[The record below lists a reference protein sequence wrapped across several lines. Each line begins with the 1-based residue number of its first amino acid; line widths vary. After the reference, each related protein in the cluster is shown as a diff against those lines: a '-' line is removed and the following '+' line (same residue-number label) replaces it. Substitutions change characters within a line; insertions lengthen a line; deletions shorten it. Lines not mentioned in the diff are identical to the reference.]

1 MKSILNVGYLS
12 APFDNGDVAWL
23 LLLLL
28 LSMVMISTLKRTLR
42 DRNLSGDRYSHLN
55 RLGELILWMRSAVY
69 TITN

>member
-12 APFDNGDVAWL
+12 APFDNGDVAW
-23 LLLLL
+23 LL

-55 RLGELILWMRSAVY
+55 RLGELILWMRSAVDK
-69 TITN
+69 NA